1 MGQVVLLAFVTSIR
15 YNARVKYP
23 QFAAGKYSCR
33 VSEHPE
39 AILAFGCFFI
49 FAGDKKFKYLERNA
63 YKAHVAFAACAFLYI
78 CPSSGATNYKKELK
92 KNVKNNQNG
101 GNEA

>member
-1 MGQVVLLAFVTSIR
+1 MGAFLFLPVM
-15 YNARVKYP
+15 N
-23 QFAAGKYSCR
+23 
-33 VSEHPE
+33 
-39 AILAFGCFFI
+39 
-49 FAGDKKFKYLERNA
+49 KFKYLERNA

-78 CPSSGATNYKKELK
+78 CPSSGAANYKKELK